1 MLHQATLDAFECFC
15 NAASEHGFKPK
26 IESGHRSFE
35 RQLLIWNEKVLGK
48 RKILNENGH
57 EINRESL
64 SDLDC
69 MKAILL
75 WSALPGTSRHEW
87 GTDIDVIDAAA
98 VPEDYEAQLTVEE
111 SFGIFGAFHKWLD
124 MRIETGN
131 SFGFRRVFLPDIGRI
146 QPEPWHLSYVP
157 EASKAEQSFTARN
170 LGERLSNSDILLLPQ
185 ILDNLEWILE
195 KHVFCYFLH
204 SVNET

>member
-1 MLHQATLDAFECFC
+1 MLTQGTLNAFENFC
-15 NAASEHGFKPK
+15 NAAKEHGFLPK

-48 RKILNENGH
+48 RKILDKNGK
-57 EINRESL
+57 EMSRASL

-87 GTDIDVIDAAA
+87 GTDIDVIDAGA
-98 VPEDYEAQLTVEE
+98 VPANYEAELTTEE
-111 SFGIFGAFHKWLD
+111 SFGVFGKFHKWLD
-124 MRIETGN
+124 KRIEN
-131 SFGFRRVFLPDIGRI
+131 SQSFGFRRVFLPGLGRI

-157 EASKAEQSFTARN
+157 DASKMEQNFTAEN
-170 LGERLSNSDILLLPQ
+170 LGERLRESEILLLPQ

-195 KHVFCYFLH
+195 EHVFCYFLH
-204 SVNET
+204 